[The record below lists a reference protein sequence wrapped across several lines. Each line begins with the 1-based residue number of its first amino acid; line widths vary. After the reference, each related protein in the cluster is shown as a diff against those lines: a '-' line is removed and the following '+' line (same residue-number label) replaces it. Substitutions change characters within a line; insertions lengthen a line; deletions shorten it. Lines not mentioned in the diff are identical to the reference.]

1 MMINN
6 KTNETNTE
14 INTIKIF
21 KEIGLPII
29 FIIII
34 LSCSITYKY
43 LIKSNI
49 KQSITKHFL
58 PKRNNLKHIEEILND
73 ESSDDTPIPSKIC
86 SASLSFECIESYKI

>member
-1 MMINN
+1 MINN

-34 LSCSITYKY
+34 LSCSITCKY
-43 LIKSNI
+43 LIKFNI

-58 PKRNNLKHIEEILND
+58 PKKNNIQHIEEILND

-86 SASLSFECIESYKI
+86 SASQSFECIESYKI